1 MLISIVFLLH
11 AQITLSSHFYQTL
24 YTYGTT
30 YLQRQ
35 LVVLL
40 YPMFKYYTQPL
51 LYNVLYNNYT
61 GYSYISYKNCYLCIL
76 AVCIKFHKIKK
87 HTCHMM
93 TRCRWR
99 TTGGHMH
106 THTHA
111 LVYALKSS
119 NCSFT
124 TVMSYKQHILVL
136 ILLSVFS
143 RKCCMFIYFWY
154 SYACMPQGCWQ
165 TYAPPINQDKMNMF
179 HVQDLVSKATQ
190 WDTISRLHGVGGY
203 TQRTHSTCTALGLHT
218 KYAFYLHGVGLHTK
232 YTLYVF

>member
-1 MLISIVFLLH
+1 MGNFISLFARVWPLKLLCINIH
-11 AQITLSSHFYQTL
+11 TCTHT
-24 YTYGTT
+24 
-30 YLQRQ
+30 
-35 LVVLL
+35 
-40 YPMFKYYTQPL
+40 
-51 LYNVLYNNYT
+51 YT
-61 GYSYISYKNCYLCIL
+61 G
-76 AVCIKFHKIKK
+76 VCSAAFQVLFYDRIN
-87 HTCHMM
+87 T
-93 TRCRWR
+93 
-99 TTGGHMH
+99 HMH